1 MPRVLAFSVHI
12 LTASG
17 ALWGLLA
24 LMSAAGGNWTAMFWW
39 LAVALIVDGFDGPL
53 ARRLKVEA
61 LLPQWSGDNLDFVV
75 DFVTYVFVPAYA
87 IAVSGLLPD
96 IVAIPLGALIA
107 VTGALY
113 FADNRMKLSDNCF
126 RGFPV
131 LWNAAAFY
139 LFLLKPPPWIGAAGV
154 TLLLVLT
161 FVPFPFIHPIRV
173 ARWRRLTLALGTLGA
188 VLAIVALMRD
198 LNPPGWVAAALSA
211 IGLYFLAAA
220 LMQRLTAGDMPH
232 A

>member
-1 MPRVLAFSVHI
+1 MLRAAAFSVHI

-24 LMSAAGGNWTAMFWW
+24 LMAAVRGDWTWMFWW
-39 LAVALIVDGFDGPL
+39 LALALVIDGIDGPL
-53 ARRLKVEA
+53 ARWLKVEER
-61 LLPQWSGDNLDFVV
+61 LPNWSGDNLDFVV

-87 IAVSGLLPD
+87 IAASGLLPQG
-96 IVAIPLGALIA
+96 VAIPLGGLVA

-113 FADNRMKLSDNCF
+113 FADNRMKMADNCF

-139 LFLLKPPPWIGAAGV
+139 LFLLKPPPWIGAAGII
-154 TLLLVLT
+154 LLLVLT
-161 FVPFPFIHPIRV
+161 FVPFPFIHPVRV
-173 ARWRRLTLALGTLGA
+173 ARWRRFTLALGVIGS
-188 VLAIVALMRD
+188 VLAVVALMHS
-198 LNPPGWVAAALSA
+198 LNPPLWIAVVLSA
-211 IGLYFLAAA
+211 IGIYFLLAAV
-220 LMQRLTAGDMPH
+220 MRRFAGDMPH

>member
-1 MPRVLAFSVHI
+1 MVRAAAFSVHL

-24 LMSAAGGNWTAMFWW
+24 LMAAAGGDWTSMFWW
-39 LAVALIVDGFDGPL
+39 LALALVIDGVDGPL
-53 ARRLKVEA
+53 ARHLKVEEQ
-61 LLPQWSGDNLDFVV
+61 LPNWSGDSLDFVV

-87 IAVSGLLPD
+87 IAASGLLPD
-96 IVAIPLGALIA
+96 TVAPLLGGAVA

-113 FADNRMKLSDNCF
+113 FADTRMKLADNCF
-126 RGFPV
+126 RGFPA

-139 LFLLKPPPWIGAAGV
+139 LFLLKPPPWVGAAGI

-161 FVPFPFIHPIRV
+161 FVPFPFVHPIRV
-173 ARWRRLTLALGTLGA
+173 ARWRYFTLALGTIGSALA
-188 VLAIVALMRD
+188 VVALAYN
-198 LNPPGWVAAALSA
+198 LSPPPWIAVTLSA
-211 IGLYFLAAA
+211 IGLYFLGAAV
-220 LMQRLTAGDMPH
+220 LGRFTKDVSH